1 MKKSYKIFA
10 AVATVLL
17 VAGCVL
23 VPRVKTGAF
32 EQKADQKQNAAA
44 KAEDAHADLTENSPS
59 GMKVEIGTSK
69 DDMDIYD
76 YEDTESSTTAP
87 TGKEYDA
94 YLAFLEQYEG
104 DGEEAYSRVAGQ
116 YGSKMEVHYFSILD
130 LNRDGTDDLLTYEI
144 VNMRYEKIRAYT
156 LDDKDNVVP
165 FQFEDGQEA
174 LFDNNHQA
182 NGAYGF
188 YVCSEG
194 HIHNCYSGGFSSNE
208 MIYRVEGN
216 TILLYLTHEEDYE
229 KNSSTYFEQGTK
241 IGRSKYEALT
251 EKCGE
256 DQFSW
261 ILNNAEG
268 RKSLG
273 NG

>member
-1 MKKSYKIFA
+1 MKKSSKILTA
-10 AVATVLL
+10 AAAILL
-17 VAGCVL
+17 AAGCVL

-32 EQKADQKQNAAA
+32 EQKADQKQSAA
-44 KAEDAHADLTENSPS
+44 KEAEDAHADFPENSLS
-59 GMKVEIGTSK
+59 GMKVETGASK
-69 DDMDIYD
+69 DDTDIYD
-76 YEDTESSTTAP
+76 YEDTGSSATSSS
-87 TGKEYDA
+87 GKEYGA

-174 LFDNNHQA
+174 
-182 NGAYGF
+182 

-216 TILLYLTHEEDYE
+216 TIILYLTHEEDYE